1 MKMKIQFP
9 AIFAI
14 DEKLSKNSI
23 QQLIQPKS
31 ELEVVVKDYQK
42 NRVKG
47 YILTPTNDN
56 NEAILAISNK
66 ANPPEEFSKAL
77 QIKSGDLIKNN
88 GEVIDLSDQKWIKHP
103 KLSKVPKRRFDYKK
117 RLKKILDSW
126 RGGFSY
132 KLEDR
137 ENEIKGL
144 RPPQIGAV
152 HATHAHWTVTDEAA
166 TIVMPT
172 GTGKTETML
181 SILVSERCKKLL
193 VVVPTDALRTQIADK
208 FLTLGI
214 LKDFGILSAK
224 GLYPVVGTLKHKPK
238 NCDEVDTFFEKCNV
252 IITTM
257 NIAGQCPSE
266 VQERMAHHCPFLFI
280 DEAHH
285 IGAQTWKSFK
295 EKFNN
300 RKILQFTATPF
311 RNDDKPVEGKIIFDY
326 SLKKAQ
332 EEKYFKH
339 IYFKP
344 VREYNPKKVDR
355 VIAERAIKQLREDR
369 KKYDHIMMARVESV
383 KRAEEIFAIY
393 KEYKEF
399 NPVQIHTGIK
409 STRDREKIR
418 KKIISGESKIVICVD
433 MLGEGFDLPQLK
445 IAAFHDIRKSL
456 AVTLQLAGRFT
467 RSSQDLGDATFIAN
481 IADVH
486 VKEEIKKLYY
496 QDSNWNDLLKETSME
511 IIREKVDLQELIAGF
526 QNSLT
531 DLSLLNLRPAM
542 STIIYKTMC
551 KNWKPE
557 NFEKGFH
564 GLESFDRIESDLNI
578 QKNTLVIVTAKK
590 IPIDWAQAK
599 DIFNWSWELFIV
611 FWDKDQG
618 LLFIHSSNNNGYYEK
633 LARAIA
639 GEVELIRGAPVFRC
653 LSGIDRLRLQ
663 NVGLIE
669 QLDRLISYIMRAGSN
684 IDAGLTRAQ
693 RQQAV
698 KANIFGIGY
707 DEDGN
712 RNTIGCSYKGR
723 IWSRRKTDLNDLRKW
738 CRTVGKKVLNEAID
752 PDEFLKGT
760 LVYKTIS
767 QRPQKMPICIEWPE
781 VIYDEPENI
790 FTFVV
795 GEHELPLFQADIELI
810 NPTENGDLKFG
821 IRSDETKI
829 ECKFSFSDKD
839 YNFST
844 VGSESIL
851 VNRRS
856 KSDSLNSFFYQHSP
870 TIWFA
875 DGSSLKG
882 NLYTELNK
890 EFEPYDREEIKT
902 WDWEG
907 KRVDIKKESQ
917 GITKKEDSI
926 QYRVIRE
933 LEKYSYDIIFDDDG
947 RGEAA
952 DVVCIRVR
960 KNIIMVEFYHCK
972 FSGGINPG
980 ARITDLYTV
989 CGQAQKSIHWMEN
1002 PTKLFDHLLRRE
1014 FKTKNGLEVSRF
1026 EKGSRS
1032 KLEEI
1037 QKMSLTIPHVKL
1049 KIFIVQP
1056 GLSKSGA
1063 SRDQLE
1069 LLSVTENHLWETRK
1083 LPFEIIASD

>member
-1 MKMKIQFP
+1 MNMKVQLP

-14 DEKLSKNSI
+14 DEKWNKDSI
-23 QQLIQPKS
+23 QQLIQPAS
-31 ELEVVVKDYQK
+31 ELEVVIEHYQK

-47 YILTPTNDN
+47 YVLTSTKGSK
-56 NEAILAISNK
+56 EQILAIYNQASPPKEFNK
-66 ANPPEEFSKAL
+66 VLRIKPE
-77 QIKSGDLIKNN
+77 DLIENDS
-88 GEVIDLSDQKWIKHP
+88 ESTDLSGRKWIKHP
-103 KLSKVPKRRFDYKK
+103 ELCRIPNPPINYKE
-117 RLKKILDSW
+117 RLQDVFNSW
-126 RGGFSY
+126 QDAFSY
-132 KLEDR
+132 KSEDID
-137 ENEIKGL
+137 NYVQGL

-152 HATHAHWTVTDEAA
+152 HAVHAHWVVSNEAA
-166 TIVMPT
+166 TIIMPT

-181 SILVSERCKKLL
+181 SVLTSKRCEKLL
-193 VVVPTDALRTQIADK
+193 IVVPTNALRRQIADK

-214 LKDFGILSAK
+214 LKDFGILSAD
-224 GLYPVVGTLKHKPK
+224 GLYPIVGILNHKPK
-238 NCDEVDTFFEKCNV
+238 NCDDVDVFFEKCNV
-252 IITTM
+252 VVTTM
-257 NIAGQCPSE
+257 SIAGQSLSE
-266 VQERMAHHCPFLFI
+266 VQERMVHHCPFLFI

-285 IGAQTWKSFK
+285 IGAETWKNLK

-300 RKILQFTATPF
+300 RRILQFTATPF

-339 IYFKP
+339 IHFNP
-344 VREYNPKKVDR
+344 VREYNPKKVDK

-383 KRAEEIFAIY
+383 ERAEEIFEIY

-409 STRDREKIR
+409 SIGDREKIQ
-418 KKIISGESKIVICVD
+418 KDIISGKSKIVICVD

-467 RSSQDLGDATFIAN
+467 RSRQDLGDATFIAN

-486 VKEEIKKLYY
+486 VKEELKKLYY
-496 QDSNWNDLLKETSME
+496 QDSDWNDLLKGTSME
-511 IIREKVDLQELIAGF
+511 IIREKVNLQELIAGF

-531 DLSLLNLRPAM
+531 DISLLNLRPAM
-542 STIIYKTMC
+542 STVIYKTQC

-557 NFEKGFH
+557 NFEKGFY
-564 GLESFDRIESDLNI
+564 GLESFDRIESDLNA

-590 IPIDWAQAK
+590 IPVDWAKAK
-599 DIFNWSWELFIV
+599 DVFNWSWELFIV
-611 FWDKDQG
+611 FWDKNQD

-633 LARAIA
+633 LAKAIA
-639 GEVELIRGAPVFRC
+639 SEVELIRGGPVFRC

-669 QLDRLISYIMRAGSN
+669 QFGRLISYIMRAGSD
-684 IDAGLTRAQ
+684 IDAGLTQAQ
-693 RQQAV
+693 REQAV
-698 KANIFGIGY
+698 KANIFGMGY

-712 RNTIGCSYKGR
+712 RTTIGCSYKGR
-723 IWSRRKTDLNDLRKW
+723 IWSRCKTDINDLKEW
-738 CRTVGKKVLNEAID
+738 CSGVGRKVLDETIN
-752 PDEFLKGT
+752 PDEILKGT
-760 LVYKTIS
+760 LIYKTIP

-781 VIYDEPENI
+781 VIYNEPENI

-795 GEHELPLFQADIELI
+795 DEQELPLFQTDIELV
-810 NPTENGDLKFG
+810 NPAENGDLEFK
-821 IRSDETKI
+821 ICSDETKI
-829 ECKFSFSDKD
+829 ECKLVFSDKD
-839 YNFST
+839 YNFLT
-844 VGSESIL
+844 VKPQDVL
-851 VNRRS
+851 VKQRS
-856 KSDSLNSFFYQHSP
+856 KSNSINSFFYQHP
-870 TIWFA
+870 PIIWFA
-875 DGSSLKG
+875 DGSSLEG

-890 EFEPYDREEIKT
+890 EFDPYDREQIKT
-902 WDWEG
+902 WDWKG
-907 KRVDIKKESQ
+907 KKVDIKKESQ
-917 GITKKEDSI
+917 GIMKEADSI

-933 LEKYSYDIIFDDDG
+933 LEKDNYDIIFDDDG
-947 RGEAA
+947 PGEAA
-952 DVVCIRVR
+952 DIVCIRVH

-972 FSGGINPG
+972 FSGDINPG
-980 ARITDLYTV
+980 ARIADLYTV
-989 CGQAQKSIHWMEN
+989 CGQAQKSIHWIEN

-1014 FKTKNGLEVSRF
+1014 FKTKDGLEVSRF

-1032 KLEEI
+1032 ELEEI

-1063 SRDQLE
+1063 SKDQLE
-1069 LLSVTENHLWETRK
+1069 LLSVTENHLMETRK
-1083 LPFEIIASD
+1083 LPFQVIASE

>member
-14 DEKLSKNSI
+14 DKKLNKNSI

-31 ELEVVVKDYQK
+31 ELEVVVEDYQK
-42 NRVKG
+42 NRAKG
-47 YILTPTNDN
+47 YILTPTNDSK
-56 NEAILAISNK
+56 EQIFAISNQ

-77 QIKSGDLIKNN
+77 QIKSDDLIENN
-88 GEVIDLSDQKWIKHP
+88 GEVIDLSDREWIKHP

-117 RLKKILDSW
+117 RLKKVLDSW
-126 RGGFSY
+126 QGVFSY
-132 KLEDR
+132 KT
-137 ENEIKGL
+137 ENKENGINGL

-152 HATHAHWTVTDEAA
+152 HATHAHWIATDEAA

-181 SILVSERCKKLL
+181 SILVSKQCDKLL

-238 NCDEVDTFFEKCNV
+238 NCDDVDTFFEKCNV

-355 VIAERAIKQLREDR
+355 LIAERAIKQLREDR

-409 STRDREKIR
+409 STRDREEIR

-486 VKEEIKKLYY
+486 VKEEIKKLYC
-496 QDSNWNDLLKETSME
+496 QDSDWNDLLKETSME

-531 DLSLLNLRPAM
+531 DISLLNLRPAM
-542 STIIYKTMC
+542 STVVYKTKC

-557 NFEKGFH
+557 NFERGFH
-564 GLESFDRIESDLNI
+564 GLESFDRIESDLNA

-590 IPIDWAQAK
+590 IPIDWAKAK
-599 DIFNWSWELFIV
+599 DVFNWSWELFIV
-611 FWDKDQG
+611 FWDKNQD

-633 LARAIA
+633 LAKAIA
-639 GEVELIRGAPVFRC
+639 GEVELIRGGPVFRC

-669 QLDRLISYIMRAGSN
+669 QLGRLISYIMRAGSD
-684 IDAGLTRAQ
+684 IDAALTHAQ
-693 RQQAV
+693 REQAV

-712 RNTIGCSYKGR
+712 RTTIGCSYKGR
-723 IWSRRKTDLNDLRKW
+723 IWSRCKTDLNDLKEWCSGVGRKI
-738 CRTVGKKVLNEAID
+738 LNEAIN
-752 PDEFLKGT
+752 PDEILKGT
-760 LVYKTIS
+760 LIPKPIS

-781 VIYDEPENI
+781 VIYNEPENI
-790 FTFVV
+790 FTFSVDQQD
-795 GEHELPLFQADIELI
+795 LPLFQSDITLV
-810 NPTENGDLKFG
+810 NPTKKDDLKFK
-821 IRSDETKI
+821 ICSDQTQI
-829 ECKFSFSDKD
+829 DFQLSFSDKD
-839 YNFST
+839 YNFS
-844 VGSESIL
+844 VIGDKDVL
-851 VNRRS
+851 VKQRN
-856 KSDSLNSFFYQHSP
+856 KSDSINNFFYQHPPIICTATGNSGHSLRQDCG
-870 TIWFA
+870 II
-875 DGSSLKG
+875 SIYLKG
-882 NLYTELNK
+882 VSDG
-890 EFEPYDREEIKT
+890 EPNENEETSRPSIKP
-902 WDWEG
+902 
-907 KRVDIKKESQ
+907 KLFLRHSAVK
-917 GITKKEDSI
+917 
-926 QYRVIRE
+926 
-933 LEKYSYDIIFDDDG
+933 
-947 RGEAA
+947 
-952 DVVCIRVR
+952 VR
-960 KNIIMVEFYHCK
+960 KQKCVGDTTSAMNNFQ
-972 FSGGINPG
+972 SGSDSFLKMRRPSLNPLINTLMPMRSG
-980 ARITDLYTV
+980 LPNL
-989 CGQAQKSIHWMEN
+989 SN
-1002 PTKLFDHLLRRE
+1002 LL
-1014 FKTKNGLEVSRF
+1014 
-1026 EKGSRS
+1026 
-1032 KLEEI
+1032 
-1037 QKMSLTIPHVKL
+1037 
-1049 KIFIVQP
+1049 
-1056 GLSKSGA
+1056 
-1063 SRDQLE
+1063 D
-1069 LLSVTENHLWETRK
+1069 
-1083 LPFEIIASD
+1083 D

>member
-1 MKMKIQFP
+1 MNMKIQLP

-14 DEKLSKNSI
+14 DKRWNKNLI
-23 QQLIQPKS
+23 QQLIQPAS
-31 ELEVVVKDYQK
+31 ELEAVIEYYQE

-47 YILTPTNDN
+47 YVLTSTNGSK
-56 NEAILAISNK
+56 EQILAIYNQAS
-66 ANPPEEFSKAL
+66 PPEEFNKVL
-77 QIKSGDLIKNN
+77 QIKSDDLIEND
-88 GEVIDLSDQKWIKHP
+88 GEFIDLSDREWIKHP
-103 KLSKVPKRRFDYKK
+103 KLSKVPKRRFDYNK
-117 RLKKILDSW
+117 RQKEVLDSW
-126 RGGFSY
+126 QGAFSY

-137 ENEIKGL
+137 ENKIKGL

-152 HATHAHWTVTDEAA
+152 HATHAHWTVDDQTA

-181 SILVSERCKKLL
+181 SILVSKRCEKLL
-193 VVVPTDALRTQIADK
+193 VVVPTNALRTQIADK

-224 GLYPVVGTLKHKPK
+224 GLYPIVGTLKHKPK
-238 NCDEVDTFFEKCNV
+238 NCDDVDTFFEKCNV
-252 IITTM
+252 IVTTM
-257 NIAGQCPSE
+257 NIAGQCSSE
-266 VQERMAHHCPFLFI
+266 VQKRMVHHCPFLFI

-285 IGAQTWKSFK
+285 IGAKTWQSLK
-295 EKFNN
+295 EKFIK
-300 RKILQFTATPF
+300 RKVLQFTATPF
-311 RNDDKPVEGKIIFDY
+311 RNDDKLVEGKIIFNY

-332 EEKYFKH
+332 EEKYFKYIH
-339 IYFKP
+339 FKP
-344 VREYNPKKVDR
+344 VREYNSKKVDR

-383 KRAEEIFAIY
+383 ERAEEIFAIY
-393 KEYKEF
+393 KEYKDF

-409 STRDREKIR
+409 SIKDREKIR
-418 KKIISGESKIVICVD
+418 KKIISGEAKIVVCVD

-445 IAAFHDIRKSL
+445 IAAFHDIKKSL

-467 RSSQDLGDATFIAN
+467 RSQQDLGDATFIAN
-481 IADVH
+481 IADIH
-486 VKEEIKKLYY
+486 VKEELKKLYY
-496 QDSNWNDLLKETSME
+496 QDSDWNDLLKETSME
-511 IIREKVDLQELIAGF
+511 IIREKVDLQELIVGF

-531 DLSLLNLRPAM
+531 DISLLNLRPAM
-542 STIIYKTMC
+542 STIIYKTEC
-551 KNWKPE
+551 KNWKPG

-564 GLESFDRIESDLNI
+564 GLESFDRIESDLNV

-611 FWDKDQG
+611 FWDKDQD
-618 LLFIHSSNNNGYYEK
+618 LLFIHSSNNTGYYEK
-633 LARAIA
+633 LAKAIA
-639 GEVELIRGAPVFRC
+639 GEVELIRGSPVFRC

-669 QLDRLISYIMRAGSN
+669 QLGRLISYIMRAGSD
-684 IDAGLTRAQ
+684 IDAGLTQAQ

-707 DEDGN
+707 DEDGD
-712 RNTIGCSYKGR
+712 RVTIGCSYKGR
-723 IWSRRKTDLNDLRKW
+723 IWSRCKTDLNDLRKW
-738 CRTVGKKVLNEAID
+738 CRTVGKKVLNETID

-760 LVYKTIS
+760 LVSETIP
-767 QRPQKMPICIEWPE
+767 QRPQKMPISIEWPE
-781 VIYDEPENI
+781 VIYNEPENI

-795 GEHELPLFQADIELI
+795 DEHELLLFQTDIELI
-810 NPTENGDLKFG
+810 DPTESGDLKFG

-829 ECKFSFSDKD
+829 ECKLSFSEKD

-844 VGSESIL
+844 VGNKGVL

-856 KSDSLNSFFYQHSP
+856 KSDSLNSFFYQHP
-870 TIWFA
+870 PIIWFA
-875 DGSSLKG
+875 DGSSLEG
-882 NLYTELNK
+882 NLYAELNK
-890 EFEPYDREEIKT
+890 EFDPYDRKKIKT

-907 KRVDIKKESQ
+907 KGVDIKKESQ
-917 GITKKEDSI
+917 GITKETDSI
-926 QYRVIRE
+926 QYQVIRE
-933 LEKYSYDIIFDDDG
+933 LEKSNYDIIFDDDG
-947 RGEAA
+947 PGEAA
-952 DVVCIRVR
+952 DVVCIDVR
-960 KNIIMVEFYHCK
+960 RNVIMVEFYHCK
-972 FSGGINPG
+972 FSGDIKPG

-1014 FKTKNGLEVSRF
+1014 FKTKTGLEVSRF
-1026 EKGSRS
+1026 EKGNRN

-1037 QKMSLTIPHVKL
+1037 QTMSSTIPDVKL

-1063 SRDQLE
+1063 SEDQLE
-1069 LLSVTENHLWETRK
+1069 LLSVTENHLMETRK
-1083 LPFEIIASD
+1083 LPFEVIASD